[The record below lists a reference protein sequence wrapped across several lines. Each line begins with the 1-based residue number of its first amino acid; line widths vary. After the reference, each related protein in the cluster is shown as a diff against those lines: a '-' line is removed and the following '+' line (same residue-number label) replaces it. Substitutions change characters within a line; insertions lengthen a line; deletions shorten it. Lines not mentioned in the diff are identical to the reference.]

1 VFLLLLMS
9 GVAAMLWWLVSP
21 RLGTPCHWADAPG
34 GELSFRL
41 RFGSP
46 LAALLWFGRRGDCGL
61 ALLGVVHIREQTV
74 TRSLLAHEL
83 GHLVRMRADQLGYL
97 LRYVLIPSYRAAEE
111 SACWDFAAEHHDDAV
126 IRTLAR

>member
-1 VFLLLLMS
+1 DIRMLRHWTEIGLNSTLKGRPRVFLLLLMS
-9 GVAAMLWWLVSP
+9 GVAAVLWWLVSP

-83 GHLVRMRADQLGYL
+83 GHLV
-97 LRYVLIPSYRAAEE
+97 
-111 SACWDFAAEHHDDAV
+111 
-126 IRTLAR
+126 

>member
-1 VFLLLLMS
+1 
-9 GVAAMLWWLVSP
+9 MLWWLVSP

-46 LAALLWFGRRGDCGL
+46 LAALLCFGRRGDCGL

-83 GHLVRMRADQLGYL
+83 GHLVRMRGHGWTYVW
-97 LRYVLIPSYRAAEE
+97 RYVLFSGFRADEE
-111 SACWDFAAEHHDDAV
+111 AACWVFAAEHRGDPAV
-126 IRTLAR
+126 VGIAANGGAREAERRR